1 MALVVRPEHVLL
13 GDQGPFIRYRLDLGG
28 QTVVAESTNRADRAV
43 LEDRAEVAVA
53 WQPDDSEILPD

>member
-13 GDQGPFIRYRLDLGG
+13 GDQGRYRLDLGG